1 MQPVTVVVD
10 LAFTNSVF
18 TIQDPPG
25 RTMDDRTSRWERLGR
40 AHGSAQRSEQADGGG
55 LTVWPV
61 AAAWPWPWAFV
72 RATVRE
78 HVRRSVRAVGTGR
91 ATAGPEGVGRIGAP
105 SHETS
110 AGLRQHSAAA

>member
-1 MQPVTVVVD
+1 MCLDAT
-10 LAFTNSVF
+10 
-18 TIQDPPG
+18 PPG
-25 RTMDDRTSRWERLGR
+25 LLADSPHDGRSHESLGAIGTEFGTRARGSR
-40 AHGSAQRSEQADGGG
+40 HGSAQRSEQADGGG

-91 ATAGPEGVGRIGAP
+91 AAAGPEGVGRIGAP